1 MKKKYLIILVLLIV
15 SILYLFQG
23 LDSDTFSFF
32 IGKRFSKL
40 ILMILVG
47 TTIGISSV
55 IFRKKTSF
63 ILSVATTTAY
73 DSAISF

>member
-55 IFRKKTSF
+55 IF
-63 ILSVATTTAY
+63 
-73 DSAISF
+73 